1 MINEKKKE
9 LEQLFRESES
19 ISNAIELYISNIIQ
33 DNILNFELSKTI
45 IENLLEVLKNNNIK
59 IDYNSL
65 SELFFKDEYCAQVI
79 NCLSENLDKINNKSI
94 LLFIKK
100 ICEFENI
107 ELEESRCGNSD
118 NYQLVDGVKEYI
130 NSINN
135 IPLLSSEE
143 EIDLALKIKNGDKGA
158 RKKFIESNLR
168 LVVDIVKKFNGFGLS
183 YLDLIQE
190 GNLALIFAVDRFDVT
205 LGYRF
210 STFATIIINQ
220 KVSRAIYLKGS
231 QIRLPEYINKKI
243 RLLNSTYVYLHNKI
257 GSEITYDDLSKELG
271 ISVEEIEYLYSLRSN
286 PLSINKKV
294 NEEDSLEIIDLIPS
308 NDNIEEDY
316 SKKDLY
322 EKILLLID
330 KSKLSDREKNVILL
344 RYGFI
349 DGKVWKLKD
358 IGKLY
363 EISGERIRQIEAGAL
378 RKIRKSSYLKKVDDY
393 SLKPGKKYNNK

>member
-1 MINEKKKE
+1 MLEEINV
-9 LEQLFRESES
+9 EQL
-19 ISNAIELYISNIIQ
+19 
-33 DNILNFELSKTI
+33 
-45 IENLLEVLKNNNIK
+45 LLEKNNNPLIIETIISSMIQDKK
-59 IDYNSL
+59 IDFKMSL
-65 SELFFKDEYCAQVI
+65 LVINKIIYVLDNYKIELDDKLIVELISLNGYFIQII
-79 NCLSENLDKINNKSI
+79 NCLSENLDKINDKKVLMIIKFVSEFSNITLESYTYDSI
-94 LLFIKK
+94 
-100 ICEFENI
+100 
-107 ELEESRCGNSD
+107 D
-118 NYQLVDGVKEYI
+118 NNQVVDDVKEYI
-130 NSINN
+130 NSIND

-143 EIDLALKIKNGDKGA
+143 EVALALKMKSGDKVA

-168 LVVDIVKKFNGFGLS
+168 LVIDIVKKFNGYGLS

-190 GNLALIFAVDRFDVT
+190 GNLALIFAVDRFDVS

-393 SLKPGKKYNNK
+393 SLKPGKKYNKK